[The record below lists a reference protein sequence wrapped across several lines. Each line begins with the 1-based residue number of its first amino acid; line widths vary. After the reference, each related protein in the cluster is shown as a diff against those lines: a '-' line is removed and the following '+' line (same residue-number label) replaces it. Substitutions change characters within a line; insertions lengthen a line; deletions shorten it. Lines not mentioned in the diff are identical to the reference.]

1 MEGVSVK
8 MANSNISNY
17 LMKRLQSVNNN
28 NSQNVSLF
36 GTTNKTTSAS
46 IFSDIS
52 LDNLQ
57 NFDYESAINALS
69 SGKTDNVNA
78 SQNQSLSDIFS
89 SLMSDDS
96 VKSLAD
102 ANNDGEISA
111 EEGKTFIEG
120 LAGLDGDVSSLS
132 QSDLD
137 TLIDTIGTTTESQLS
152 KLVEEAFKEVEK
164 ALEAQKESAANPLS
178 AEMPAMVG
186 NGVPSASNVN
196 STSSVPKTSSANTSS
211 SSSSSSSSKAKT
223 KTAEDE
229 VEELR
234 KKREEIINAADKNI
248 EAKQKEKD
256 DLVANNSKISTEL
269 KNEYA
274 SQQGTLKDI
283 QSKKS
288 DAQSSLDG
296 HKASLS
302 NLEADLAAL
311 EGEKGALKTD
321 NKDSKVN
328 SENKSRL
335 SELKKSIS
343 AKKDKKEKLENK
355 IKNDEAKLK
364 DLEKKEKAQQAVVK
378 DVETQIGQADPKLKS
393 KIDKLNT
400 SIEKLKSEKTK
411 DVAEIDKKIKTKE
424 AEQKKEAKKAGV
436 NKGKAS
442 NDIGSGLVKLA
453 SKYMGLNEKDGSYK
467 LFTNGRTESWCADF
481 VTYVVKEYAKEN
493 GMSVAKGFGSPA
505 VSNLMSWAQSKG
517 VFDNTSK
524 MSNNQK
530 LSYAKNNLSVG
541 DVIIWKSNGASHT
554 GIVKSI
560 GNDGTFTTVE
570 GNSSDQVKSN
580 KKSIYDRSLTGF
592 IKLSDIVS

>member
-1 MEGVSVK
+1 MHDERCKCK

-17 LMKRLQSVNNN
+17 LMKRLQNVNNT

-36 GTTNKTTSAS
+36 NSNTSISSAS

-52 LDNLQ
+52 FDNLQ
-57 NFDYESAINALS
+57 NFDYESAINALT
-69 SGKTDNVNA
+69 SGKTDTVNSSA
-78 SQNQSLSDIFS
+78 NQSLSDVFQG
-89 SLMSDDS
+89 LMSNDTVQS
-96 VKSLAD
+96 VAD
-102 ANNDGEISA
+102 TNNDGVISA

-132 QSDLD
+132 QTDLD
-137 TLIDTIGTTTESQLS
+137 SLIDSIGTTSESQLA
-152 KLVEEAFKEVEK
+152 KLVEEAFQEVEK
-164 ALEAQKESAANPLS
+164 ALDAQKEAAANPS
-178 AEMPAMVG
+178 SFEMPAMVG
-186 NGVPSASNVN
+186 NGVSSASN
-196 STSSVPKTSSANTSS
+196 ANRASS
-211 SSSSSSSSKAKT
+211 SSNASSASSSSNTSKTKT

-234 KKREEIINAADKNI
+234 KEREEIINEADKNI

-256 DLVANNSKISTEL
+256 NLVANNTKISSEL

-274 SQQGTLKDI
+274 TQQKALSDI

-288 DAQSSLDG
+288 DAQSSLDT
-296 HKASLS
+296 HKAGLS

-311 EGEKGALKTD
+311 EGEKGAIKTD
-321 NKDSKVN
+321 NKDSKIN

-335 SELKKSIS
+335 AELKKSIS
-343 AKKDKKEKLENK
+343 AKKEKKEKLESK
-355 IKNDEAKLK
+355 IKNDEAKIK
-364 DLEKKEKAQQAVVK
+364 ELEKKEKAQQKVVQG
-378 DVETQIGQADPKLKS
+378 VETQIGQADPKLKAKMDKLTAS
-393 KIDKLNT
+393 IDKL
-400 SIEKLKSEKTK
+400 KSQKTK

-493 GMSVAKGFGSPA
+493 GMSVSKGFGSPA

-524 MSNNQK
+524 MSNNEK
-530 LSYAKNNLSVG
+530 LKYAQNTLSVG

-554 GIVKSI
+554 GIVKAI
-560 GNDGTFTTVE
+560 NKDGTFTTVE

-580 KKSIYDRSLTGF
+580 KKSIYDKSLTGF